1 MTISKANSHS
11 ITDWKNTIKNKKIAV
26 VGIGVSNIPLIRLL
40 TENGAKVWAYDKRD
54 AQQMGA
60 VYEEMT
66 ALGVTMV
73 LGEDYLD
80 HLEGDFVYIFKTP
93 GLRADVPQLKAAA
106 QSGAVITSEMELFFE
121 LCPVPIIAVTG
132 SDGKTTTTT
141 LIAEMLKRQGFTC
154 YLGGNIGRPLLADVE
169 KIKQGD
175 KVVLE
180 LSSFQLQTMKK
191 SPHVAVVTNITPN
204 HLDWHTDLAEYEQAK
219 ENIFR
224 FQQEGDRA
232 VFNFDN
238 EVTRRLAQNAKGAV
252 LFSRQSDLP
261 DGYCLKDGQIVL
273 CESGKIKEII
283 LRTEDIKIPGQHNV
297 ENYMAAI
304 TAISDCVSQEIIVQ
318 TAKEFGGVPHR
329 IELVRELNGVKYY
342 NDSIASSPART
353 TAGLNSFKQK
363 VILIAGGYDKKIP
376 FDEFGIVVN
385 EHVKELVLVGV
396 TSPKIEY
403 AVKQAEN
410 YDGLS
415 IHCCAEFEQAV
426 NTARSLA
433 QSGDVVILSP
443 ACASFD
449 LFKNFEVRGNT
460 FKEIVNGWS
469 E

>member
-1 MTISKANSHS
+1 MIVSETNNR
-11 ITDWKNTIKNKKIAV
+11 ITEWKKIIKNKKIAV

-40 TENGAKVWAYDKRD
+40 VNHDAQVWAYDKKNARQLGTIYD
-54 AQQMGA
+54 
-60 VYEEMT
+60 ELLS
-66 ALGVTMV
+66 LGVNMV

-80 HLEGDFVYIFKTP
+80 RLEHDFSYIFKTP

-106 QSGAVITSEMELFFE
+106 QAGAVITSEMELFFE

-154 YLGGNIGRPLLADVE
+154 YLGGNIGRPLLSDVE
-169 KIKQGD
+169 KIQQGD

-180 LSSFQLQTMKK
+180 LSSFQLQTMTK
-191 SPHVAVVTNITPN
+191 SPHIAVVTNVTPN
-204 HLDWHTDLAEYEQAK
+204 HLDWHTDLEEYEQAK

-224 FQQEGDRA
+224 FQRDGDRA
-232 VFNFDN
+232 IFNYDN
-238 EVTRRLAQNAKGAV
+238 EVTRRFAQAAKESV
-252 LFSRQSDLP
+252 LFSRQAVLQ
-261 DGYCLKDGQIVL
+261 DGYCLSD
-273 CESGKIKEII
+273 GKIVYCQGREMKQTI
-283 LRTEDIKIPGQHNV
+283 LSVSDIKIPGQHNI

-304 TAISDCVSQEIIVQ
+304 AAVSGCVSTEVIVQ

-353 TAGLNSFKQK
+353 TAGLNSFQQK

-376 FDEFGIVVN
+376 FDEFGVVVN

-396 TSPKIEY
+396 TSEKIET
-403 AVKQAEN
+403 AVRQAAN
-410 YDGLS
+410 YDGLP
-415 IHCCAEFEQAV
+415 IHRCTDFEQAI
-426 NTARSLA
+426 NTARDLSE
-433 QSGDVVILSP
+433 SGDIVILSP

-460 FKEIVNGWS
+460 FKDIVNAWT